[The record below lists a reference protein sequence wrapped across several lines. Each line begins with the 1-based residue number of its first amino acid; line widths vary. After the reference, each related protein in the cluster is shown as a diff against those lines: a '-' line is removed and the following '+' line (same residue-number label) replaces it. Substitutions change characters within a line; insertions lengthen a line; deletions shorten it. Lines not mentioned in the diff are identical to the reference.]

1 MTLFSKE
8 SDMKTKLFALLLTLP
23 LAAQAPA
30 PQAPAPKAP
39 APAPA
44 AEPAVGVAMDGTY
57 QWVPAQFISAAEAM
71 PEDKFDWAPSQGEFK
86 GVKTFAQQ
94 IKHVS
99 SVNFSMGAMILGEKP
114 PAEVGNMEMG
124 PDNLKTKAE
133 IVKYMKDSF
142 AYARKAI
149 QSITAQNGSRF
160 MKSPFGQG
168 PDFTPIG
175 MATLLAFHGMDH
187 YGQMVEYLRMN
198 GIVPPASRH

>member
-1 MTLFSKE
+1 MTSLFKE
-8 SDMKTKLFALLLTLP
+8 PDMKTKLFALLLALP
-23 LAAQAPA
+23 LVA
-30 PQAPAPKAP
+30 QAPAPKAP

-44 AEPAVGVAMDGTY
+44 AEPAVGAAMDGTY
-57 QWVPAQFISAAEAM
+57 QFVPAQFIGAAEAM
-71 PEDKFDWAPSQGEFK
+71 PEDKFNWAPSQGEFK

-94 IKHVS
+94 VKHVS
-99 SVNFSMGAMILGEKP
+99 AVNFAMGGMILGEKP
-114 PAEVGNMEMG
+114 PVEVGDMEMG
-124 PDNLKTKAE
+124 PDSLKTKAE

-149 QSITAQNGSRF
+149 QSITAQNGSRPV
-160 MKSPFGQG
+160 KNPFGQG

-198 GIVPPASRH
+198 GIVPPASRR